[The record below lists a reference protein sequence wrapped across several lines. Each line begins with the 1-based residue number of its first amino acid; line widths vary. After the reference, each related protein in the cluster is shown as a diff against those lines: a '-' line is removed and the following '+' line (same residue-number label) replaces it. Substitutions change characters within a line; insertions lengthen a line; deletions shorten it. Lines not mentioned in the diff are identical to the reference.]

1 MPLLAAVCLMSACG
15 GDETD
20 GTATEK
26 RTARRMSPVDGPSL
40 LRQAKGFQARA
51 CACPDVACAKRTL
64 EAMDAFGRKHVATRV
79 DAGPESEIK
88 AAVSAALACIDGKLS
103 APSGAE

>member
-1 MPLLAAVCLMSACG
+1 MSACG

-51 CACPDVACAKRTL
+51 CACSDVKCAERTL

-79 DAGPESEIK
+79 EAEPERDIK
-88 AAVSAALACIDGKLS
+88 AALSAALACVDTKLS
-103 APSGAE
+103 APSAPD